1 VSREPI
7 LSNGTLGVINHGIG
21 NIRSLTNALD
31 YLDFQYRII
40 TQVHDA
46 ANLEAIIL
54 PGVGNFGAVMKAIE
68 DSGLKEMLK
77 DHLTAGEPFLGICVG
92 MQVLLQGSS
101 EASGVSGFGVFDG
114 ELHHLS
120 SLDSSILV
128 PSIGWKDLSPGPG
141 NLEPPLSVKEAYFTH
156 SYYAQGLKEEEV
168 MSTYRWGNFD
178 IPAHISKGR
187 VQGVQ
192 FHPEIGRQEGLNF
205 LRNTLKVI
213 TR

>member
-1 VSREPI
+1 MSREPI

-77 DHLTAGEPFLGICVG
+77 DHLTAGEPFWVF
-92 MQVLLQGSS
+92 
-101 EASGVSGFGVFDG
+101 ASVCRFFSR
-114 ELHHLS
+114 
-120 SLDSSILV
+120 
-128 PSIGWKDLSPGPG
+128 
-141 NLEPPLSVKEAYFTH
+141 A
-156 SYYAQGLKEEEV
+156 AQK
-168 MSTYRWGNFD
+168 
-178 IPAHISKGR
+178 
-187 VQGVQ
+187 
-192 FHPEIGRQEGLNF
+192 RQESQDLASSMESC
-205 LRNTLKVI
+205 I
-213 TR
+213 T